1 MNNPATSDD
10 RVSRFELRTLLE
22 TSRLLIESRD
32 SDFVL
37 NNLLLITM
45 GKLLVSRAAI
55 LLHNPPDN
63 TYSLAKIKGRSVV
76 QEQEKIN
83 LNINPELK
91 KSIWLDTECDG
102 VTMPPLFNSSNAGYL
117 FNLRTSNRHIGY
129 LYLGTKGNQQ
139 PLQSAEI
146 EFVEGLC
153 IISSVALANSRM
165 FTELKETNRKLDR
178 RIYELNTLF
187 DLSKEFNLMAD
198 REEIARIF
206 KFALLGQMLIRTFV
220 LIYKIDGENEVLASS
235 GLKETPDKDELE
247 AMFNFERDVV
257 LVKSEERENIP
268 FLEKN
273 GLFALISVHFQGQK
287 IAVIGVG
294 ERASREGYAET
305 DFNYLRS
312 LANLAVLSI
321 QKTFL
326 LEERIEKER
335 LEEEVNI
342 ARTIQRRLLPNP
354 IPEIEGIDLAAV
366 NISSSQVGG
375 DYFDIIKT
383 PDGNHIMAIG
393 DVTGKGIPASLLMAN
408 LQSMLHVLLPVDITL
423 SDATGRIN
431 ELIYENTPSDKFIT
445 FFWAKYF
452 HQGNKLR
459 YINAGHNPPYLL
471 KTGSDKITTLQEG
484 GLILGAMPTI
494 VDYQET
500 DVVLETGDIVI
511 CFTDGI
517 TEAFNEELNEE
528 YEEERL
534 QNCILKNRDKTA
546 SEIMNA
552 IINDAQSFTAG
563 KQTDDITLILFKVH

>member
-1 MNNPATSDD
+1 
-10 RVSRFELRTLLE
+10 
-22 TSRLLIESRD
+22 
-32 SDFVL
+32 
-37 NNLLLITM
+37 
-45 GKLLVSRAAI
+45 
-55 LLHNPPDN
+55 
-63 TYSLAKIKGRSVV
+63 
-76 QEQEKIN
+76 
-83 LNINPELK
+83 
-91 KSIWLDTECDG
+91 
-102 VTMPPLFNSSNAGYL
+102 
-117 FNLRTSNRHIGY
+117 
-129 LYLGTKGNQQ
+129 
-139 PLQSAEI
+139 
-146 EFVEGLC
+146 
-153 IISSVALANSRM
+153 M
-165 FTELKETNRKLDR
+165 FSELKETNRKLDR

-187 DLSKEFNLMAD
+187 DLSKEFNLMAG
-198 REEIARIF
+198 REDIARAF

-220 LIYKIDGENEVLASS
+220 LIYKIDGENELLASS
-235 GLKETPDKDELE
+235 GLKETPGKKEME
-247 AMFNFERDVV
+247 AMFSFERDVV
-257 LVKSEERENIP
+257 LVKSEERKNIP
-268 FLEKN
+268 FLENN

-321 QKTFL
+321 QKTIL

-354 IPEIEGIDLAAV
+354 IPEIDGIDLAAV

-375 DYFDIIKT
+375 DYFDIIET

-423 SDATGRIN
+423 SEATGRIN
-431 ELIYENTPSDKFIT
+431 ELIYQNTPSDKFIT

-452 HQGNKLR
+452 HKENKLH

-471 KTGSDKITTLQEG
+471 KAGSKKITTLQEG

-500 DVVLETGDIVI
+500 DVILESGDIVI

-534 QNCILKNRDKTA
+534 QKCILANRNKTA

-552 IINDAQSFTAG
+552 IIEDAQNFTSG
-563 KQTDDITLILFKVH
+563 KQTDDITLILFKVR

>member
-1 MNNPATSDD
+1 MNNSAQNDD

-32 SDFVL
+32 TDFVL

-55 LLHNPPDN
+55 LLHNPNDN
-63 TYSLAKIKGRSVV
+63 TYSLAKIKGRSVT
-76 QEQEKIN
+76 QEQKKIN
-83 LNINPELK
+83 LNIKPDLK
-91 KSIWLDTECDG
+91 KSIWLDTELDG
-102 VTMPPLFNSSNAGYL
+102 VDIPTLFIGSNAGFL

-139 PLQSAEI
+139 PLQTAEI

-153 IISSVALANSRM
+153 IISSVALANSKM

-187 DLSKEFNLMAD
+187 DLSKEFNLMTD
-198 REEIARIF
+198 RKEIARIF

-220 LIYKIDGENEVLASS
+220 LIYKIDGKNEILASS
-235 GLKETPDKDELE
+235 GLKETPEKNELE
-247 AMFNFERDVV
+247 AMFSFERDVV
-257 LVKSEERENIP
+257 IVKSDERKTIP
-268 FLEKN
+268 FLEEN

-354 IPEIEGIDLAAV
+354 IPKIEGLDLAAV
-366 NISSSQVGG
+366 NISSTQVGG

-452 HQGNKLR
+452 HKENKLR

-471 KTGSDKITTLQEG
+471 KAGHNKITTLQEG

-494 VDYQET
+494 VDYEET
-500 DVVLETGDIVI
+500 DVVLHTGDIVI

-534 QNCILKNRDKTA
+534 QSCILKNRDKTA

-552 IINDAQSFTAG
+552 VIEDAQNFTDG